1 MNKKNDT
8 HIVESSY
15 LKIRKI
21 ILIVIIMNIIVKISK
36 KNTSIKGTTRSYNI
50 IKRKTL
56 VNSSLYH
63 KE

>member
-36 KNTSIKGTTRSYNI
+36 KNTSIKGTTRRYNI